1 MIAELGHFAL
11 ILSLAVALFQTIVPM
26 VGATRGWPAWIEAA
40 RPAALAQFGLIGIA
54 FAALTVAFVTSD
66 FSVALVY
73 ENSHSAKP
81 MLYKV
86 TGVWGNHEGSML
98 FWVTILSL
106 FGAAAA
112 TFGEHLPPALR
123 ARVLSVQGAIG
134 AAFLAFIIFTSNPFT
149 RMEVPAFD
157 GRDLN
162 PLLQDPGLA
171 FHPPFLYLGYVGL
184 SMSFSFA
191 VAALIEGR
199 VDAAW
204 ARWVRPWTL
213 AAWVFLTI
221 GIALGSW
228 WAYYELGWGGFWF
241 WDPVENASFMPWLLA
256 TALLHSAIVVEKRE
270 TLKSWTILL
279 AIIAFGFSL
288 IGTFIVRSGVITS
301 VHSFAS
307 DPTRGVFILGILAA
321 FVGGALTLFSAR
333 AGAMTARG
341 VFAPV
346 SREGALLLNNL
357 LLAVAAFVV
366 FIGTIWPLVAEMA
379 WNRKLSVGA
388 PFFNQAFTPFM
399 VALAIALPIGAILPW
414 KRGRLGRAMATM
426 APAAILAVAVAGLVF
441 AVSTGHS
448 ALAVIGA
455 ALGAW
460 LIGGAA
466 IDIWQR
472 AGREAIRLTRLPRA
486 DWGRVIAHAG
496 LGVVFV
502 GISLLLAWQVEDI
515 RVAREGE
522 TFRVGAYDITLIDV
536 REVQGPNYVS
546 TMADMRVVR
555 DGREIAVLSPEKRVY
570 PVQAMP
576 TTEAAIRSAFT
587 GDIYLVIGDPQQG
600 GGWAVRTYLKPFAFW
615 IWLGSGL
622 MALGGLVSLSDR
634 RWRIAAAARRAPR
647 NAVAAE

>member
-321 FVGGALTLFSAR
+321 FVGGALTLFTAR

-399 VALAIALPIGAILPW
+399 VALAIALPIGAILPG
-414 KRGRLGRAMATM
+414 KRGRLGRAMAKM
-426 APAAILAVAVAGLVF
+426 APAAILAVAVAGLVY

-502 GISLLLAWQVEDI
+502 GISLLMAWQVEDI

-622 MALGGLVSLSDR
+622 MALGGLVSLPDR